1 MSENQNSPHQLR
13 IDHPHAAGR
22 QKARLALIAPV
33 LLVIALAGTG
43 IGLGLNHVSDT
54 VIWDRFDTVKPG
66 LLYRSGQLTS
76 AQLREAIK
84 TYGIK
89 TVVNF
94 QVGQQAIAE
103 EAAIA
108 REMGVAFLNLPMPGD
123 GFGEAAQFRELI
135 RTLDNPDRQPLLMH
149 CARGTCRTGAAVA
162 FYRFAR
168 DGWTIDDVS
177 AEMQRQSYPLGWI
190 TGYIY
195 GMQEKTPNVEFRD
208 ASESP
213 LPPIQL
219 PSSKPAAVVGQ
230 SDKATT
236 EVTR

>member
-1 MSENQNSPHQLR
+1 MSLHQFQFLKLR
-13 IDHPHAAGR
+13 IDDPHASSTL
-22 QKARLALIAPV
+22 RLNWR
-33 LLVIALAGTG
+33 LLAAFGFVVISISTG
-43 IGLGLNHVSDT
+43 IGFGLNHLSREM
-54 VIWDRFDTVKPG
+54 IWDRFDTVKPG
-66 LLYRSGQLTS
+66 LLYRSGQLS
-76 AQLREAIK
+76 GDQIREAIS

-94 QVGQQAIAE
+94 QVGQDAIAE

-123 GFGEAAQFRELI
+123 GFGDRDQFRELMKTI
-135 RTLDNPDRQPLLMH
+135 DNPDRQPVLMH

-168 DGWTIDDVS
+168 DGWTVEDVS
-177 AEMQRQSYPLGWI
+177 AEMQRQAYPLGWI

-195 GMQEKTPNVEFRD
+195 GMQEKTANTEYRD
-208 ASESP
+208 ASENP

-219 PSSKPAAVVGQ
+219 PAAVI
-230 SDKATT
+230 SKSEKNES
-236 EVTR
+236 EVNR

>member
-1 MSENQNSPHQLR
+1 MSESQNTPHHLR
-13 IDHPHAAGR
+13 IDQPHGSPGR
-22 QKARLALIAPV
+22 RARLKIIAPAV
-33 LLVIALAGTG
+33 FLVALVGTG
-43 IGLGLNHVSDT
+43 VGLGLNHVSET

-66 LLYRSGQLTS
+66 LLYRSGQLS
-76 AQLREAIK
+76 PAQLQEAIT

-89 TVVNF
+89 TLVNF
-94 QVGQQAIAE
+94 QVGQNAIAE
-103 EAAIA
+103 EAEIA
-108 REMGVAFLNLPMPGD
+108 RKMGVAFLNLPMPGD
-123 GFGEAAQFRELI
+123 GFGEAGQFRELMK
-135 RTLDNPDRQPLLMH
+135 TLDNPDRQPVLMH

-195 GMQEKTPNVEFRD
+195 GMQEKSPNSEIRD
-208 ASESP
+208 ASENP

-219 PSSKPAAVVGQ
+219 PKTEPAAVVSQ
-230 SDKATT
+230 SEKATA

>member
-1 MSENQNSPHQLR
+1 MSESQNTPHFLR
-13 IDHPHAAGR
+13 IDQPHAGPGR
-22 QKARLALIAPV
+22 RARLTIIAPV
-33 LLVIALAGTG
+33 LFLVALAGTG
-43 IGLGLNHVSDT
+43 IGLGLNHVSET

-66 LLYRSGQLTS
+66 LLYRSGQLSPT
-76 AQLREAIK
+76 QLQEAIE

-94 QVGQQAIAE
+94 QVGQMAIAE
-103 EAAIA
+103 EAEIA
-108 REMGVAFLNLPMPGD
+108 RKMGVAFLNLPMPGD
-123 GFGEAAQFRELI
+123 GFGEATQFRELMK
-135 RTLDNPDRQPLLMH
+135 TLDNPDRQPVLMH

-190 TGYIY
+190 SGYIY
-195 GMQEKTPNVEFRD
+195 GMQEKSPNAEFRD
-208 ASESP
+208 ASENP

-219 PSSKPAAVVGQ
+219 PNREPAAVVGQ
-230 SDKATT
+230 SEKATA